1 MNQPDTERDPLEVLA
16 AEFVERQ
23 RSGQSPTIAEY
34 AEKHPELAAEIQ
46 DLFPAIAAIEQLKA
60 HKAEAGGARV
70 SLGAP
75 KLERLGDFRI
85 LDEIGR
91 GGMGIVYEAFQ
102 ESLGRHVAVKVL
114 PRQSLL
120 DPKHLQRFQRE
131 SQTAA
136 RLHHTN
142 IVPVFGVGEQ
152 DGFHYIVM
160 QLIRGVG
167 LDAIFAEIQKP
178 DFGSTA
184 AQGECDGTQTPQK
197 SPSEAVRLAEIL
209 FSGQFWKSKD
219 SGILPFRCDDI
230 TESLD
235 KNKTAAADG
244 QPAGAS
250 AATEDFQIARSTEVN
265 RSPDSPSRVSQT
277 SPVRPGARR
286 FGPAYWRSIAAIG
299 MQVADALNYAHSH
312 HTLHRDIKPAN
323 LLLDSQGVVWIT
335 DFGLAKAMEQDNV
348 TQTGGLVGTLRYM
361 APEQFFGQFDARS
374 DIYSLGLTLYE
385 FLTLHAAFEG
395 TNRSSI
401 IQKITHGEPIRPR
414 KHNPGIPR
422 DLETIVLKAIARDPA
437 HRYQSAGDLARDLQ
451 CFLEDRPIQ
460 ARRASA
466 VEKLWRWS
474 RRNKVVSALGASTL
488 VLLVLVAVVAS
499 VGYVRTKQANNEE
512 AMQRKKAENTSAL
525 ALEAL
530 DNIFQQFAPDRTAS
544 ASALTV
550 VDDTGNEITVPVQP
564 VLSKEAAALL
574 ERMVAFYDR
583 LAAQGGDD
591 ARLRRKVAEANRR
604 VGDIRQRLGH
614 YEESKA
620 AYLRAIDLY
629 KQLAEAPGDNIDLR
643 TEIARIQNELGNVY
657 WAMNEMEAGHA
668 SYLDALAT
676 LNAAAADSSASPQYQ
691 YELARTHYYLGRG
704 PGREPGPP
712 PFALGGRRGPRPE
725 RSDFDNPLGPPP
737 PRGQDLGRADRR
749 FGPPDFG
756 SERRGPPP
764 GPREPFPSLSPKER
778 EESLQKAIDILEKL
792 VAEHADVPDYRHL
805 LARCYR
811 EAPFD
816 WFGRRPDSVPQTA
829 NKAIQIMQKLVEEYP
844 DVPDYSY
851 DLSETYAIEAARNQ
865 FASEAGEPRRK
876 ADIPVRSDPSS
887 SEAAD
892 PAARQRSREML
903 EKALAISE
911 ELVARHPNIPDY
923 AVSQVFIHLH
933 LAGITQE
940 SDRAGAEANL
950 RKALDLQSALARRYP
965 KTTSYKFGMAMIYE
979 SLALLLDKQDDLP
992 EARSMLQASIASLTE
1007 LSQSDPKGPPI
1018 NGILAHHYMSL
1029 ADLLRRMGE
1038 NQAASEA
1045 DAQARN
1051 LRPGP

>member
-1 MNQPDTERDPLEVLA
+1 MTQADPDRDPLEILA

-23 RSGQSPTIAEY
+23 RRGQSPSIAEY

-167 LDAIFAEIQKP
+167 LDAIFAEIQQTDP
-178 DFGSTA
+178 GSTA
-184 AQGECDGTQTPQK
+184 AQGDYDRIQTPQK
-197 SPSEAVRLAEIL
+197 SASEAVRLAEML
-209 FSGQFWKSKD
+209 FHGRVGAAVVLPPPDSSIGTGVQLPSQRNGLSQF
-219 SGILPFRCDDI
+219 GCDEI
-230 TESLD
+230 TETLE
-235 KNKTAAADG
+235 KNKTAAAAG
-244 QPAGAS
+244 QSAGAS

-265 RSPDSPSRVSQT
+265 RSPDSPSRVST
-277 SPVRPGARR
+277 IPPVRPGTRR

-299 MQVADALNYAHSH
+299 LQVADALNYAHSH

-361 APEQFFGQFDARS
+361 APEQFSGQFDARS

-414 KHNPGIPR
+414 KLNPGIPR
-422 DLETIVLKAIARDPA
+422 DLETIVLKAIARDPG

-474 RRNKVVSALGASTL
+474 RRNKVVSALSASTL

-550 VDDTGNEITVPVQP
+550 VDDTGKEITVPVQP
-564 VLSKEAAALL
+564 VLSKEAAVLL

-620 AYLRAIDLY
+620 AYLRAIELY
-629 KQLAEAPGDNIDLR
+629 KQLAEAPGDNTDLR

-676 LNAAAADSSASPQYQ
+676 LSAAAAESSASPQYQ
-691 YELARTHYYLGRG
+691 YELARTHYYLGKG
-704 PGREPGPP
+704 PGREPGPT
-712 PFALGGRRGPRPE
+712 PFALGGRRGPRPGP
-725 RSDFDNPLGPPP
+725 SDFDNPQGPPP
-737 PRGQDLGRADRR
+737 PRGQDMGRDERR

-756 SERRGPPP
+756 PGRRGPPP
-764 GPREPFPSLSPKER
+764 GSRGPFPSLSPKER

-816 WFGRRPDSVPQTA
+816 WFGRRPNSAVQPA

-851 DLSETYAIEAARNQ
+851 DLSETYAIEAARSP
-865 FASEAGEPRRK
+865 F
-876 ADIPVRSDPSS
+876 S
-887 SEAAD
+887 SEATD
-892 PAARQRSREML
+892 STARQRSREML

-911 ELVARHPNIPDY
+911 ELVAKHPNIPDY
-923 AVSQVFIHLH
+923 AASQVFIRLR
-933 LAGITQE
+933 LAGMLQE
-940 SDRAGAEANL
+940 SDQAGTESNL
-950 RKALDLQSALARRYP
+950 RKALDLQSSLVRRYP
-965 KTTSYKFGMAMIYE
+965 RTTSYKFGMAMIQE
-979 SLALLLDKQDDLP
+979 SLAVLLEKRDDLP
-992 EARSMLQASIASLTE
+992 EARSMLQASIASLKE

-1038 NQAASEA
+1038 DQAAADA